1 MNYDLFGKSGLVDGF
16 FLIVKCLKKMD
27 LWIGLMDWF
36 MILLNVYWISLVIFM
51 GGN

>member
-1 MNYDLFGKSGLVDGF
+1 
-16 FLIVKCLKKMD
+16 MD